1 MFNVIDNLGKRQ
13 MMIIETNSCPSGQKS
28 MPLLDESQK
37 FNGYKTLIES
47 LFEDYLQ
54 NKENTEVN
62 GDLAVVFDKNVT
74 ENSAYSIVLNNL
86 SNEKVWL
93 VENLDDDEN
102 MDEKHKI
109 MKWIDGVMYVRDNKN
124 EWHPIRACLRYI
136 NWHFIF
142 IFMLIFTSIFIYISY
157 ITQKPWKKIPLNTKT
172 VILNPI
178 AVCLAGGRNKIM
190 AAYAYNL
197 FNESQAK
204 SKSGLSIRLP
214 HSVINVNKRDIP
226 ALLESDKRLDGKCV
240 VKVPYSNCGQ
250 GVYTIINKT
259 ELDEFMNI
267 NHRYDKFI
275 VQSLIGD
282 HSWFSSEIKS
292 PEIRNYYHVG
302 TIPDASQNIF
312 VYDLRMIV
320 TSNKNG
326 FCPVSMNSRRARKPL
341 VKDFNLNEASNLN
354 EDEDAILSSWDMLG
368 TNLSVK
374 IDKNLWDTESERL
387 LTMDCNDFNVLG
399 LGMDDLIDA
408 YIQTVFSVIS
418 IDKLCIE
425 LLDSCSGSSTN
436 EKFGKFNCELFKELN
451 PDDSLINEI
460 RFY

>member
-1 MFNVIDNLGKRQ
+1 
-13 MMIIETNSCPSGQKS
+13 
-28 MPLLDESQK
+28 
-37 FNGYKTLIES
+37 
-47 LFEDYLQ
+47 
-54 NKENTEVN
+54 
-62 GDLAVVFDKNVT
+62 
-74 ENSAYSIVLNNL
+74 
-86 SNEKVWL
+86 
-93 VENLDDDEN
+93 
-102 MDEKHKI
+102 
-109 MKWIDGVMYVRDNKN
+109 
-124 EWHPIRACLRYI
+124 
-136 NWHFIF
+136 
-142 IFMLIFTSIFIYISY
+142 
-157 ITQKPWKKIPLNTKT
+157 
-172 VILNPI
+172 
-178 AVCLAGGRNKIM
+178 M

-204 SKSGLSIRLP
+204 NKSGLSIRLP
-214 HSVINVNKRDIP
+214 HSLINVNKSDIP
-226 ALLESDKRLDGKCV
+226 SLLENDKRLDGKCV

-292 PEIRNYYHVG
+292 PEISNYYHVG
-302 TIPDASQNIF
+302 TIPDASQNIY

-341 VKDFNLNEASNLN
+341 VKDFNLNEASNLS

-425 LLDSCSGSSTN
+425 LLDSCSGSTN